1 MNCIEFKQVSKSYQG
16 NGKVIDQL
24 DLSIKEGEFV
34 TILGPSG
41 CGKTT
46 LLKMVNQLIPF
57 DGGSITVD
65 GLDLKAW
72 YTIKLRRSIGYVIQ
86 QIGLFPHLTI
96 ENNINYVLNISKDE
110 EEAKGFGKLKKK
122 NIDATFRRQKAEELI
137 RLVGLPVELLS
148 RYPRQ
153 LSGGQKQRIGVARA
167 LAANP
172 KIILMD
178 EPFGAVDEI
187 ARTALQD
194 EIIDIHKKLRK
205 TILFVTHD
213 IQEAIKL
220 GTTIILLN
228 QGKIEQIGSKED
240 LIFNPAND
248 FVKEFFG
255 VKGFQSMVDGK
266 LMQEAY
272 DKILKKEDSLED
284 FHHRLETVSI

>member
-1 MNCIEFKQVSKSYQG
+1 MSFIEFKDVSKAYEES
-16 NGKVIDQL
+16 GKVIDHL
-24 DLSIKEGEFV
+24 SLSIKEGEFV

-46 LLKMVNQLIPF
+46 LLKMVNQLIPI
-57 DGGSITVD
+57 DSGSITVD
-65 GLDLKAW
+65 GKNTDEW
-72 YTIKLRRSIGYVIQ
+72 NTIELRRSIGYVIQ
-86 QIGLFPHLTI
+86 QIGLLPHLSI
-96 ENNINYVLNISKDE
+96 ENNINYVLNIIKSENQVKLFAKDKVFLQKSKR
-110 EEAKGFGKLKKK
+110 A
-122 NIDATFRRQKAEELI
+122 RAEELI
-137 RLVGLPVELLS
+137 KLVGLPIEYLS

-167 LAANP
+167 IAANP

-178 EPFGAVDEI
+178 EPFGAVDEL

-194 EIIDIHKKLRK
+194 ELIEIHRKLKK

-220 GTTIILLN
+220 GTTIVLLN
-228 QGKIEQIGSKED
+228 NGKIEQVGTKEE

-255 VKGFQSMVDGK
+255 VKGFQAIVDQEV
-266 LMQEAY
+266 MQNVY
-272 DKILKKEDSLED
+272 DRILRKEETMDGLHE
-284 FHHRLETVSI
+284 RLEA

>member
-1 MNCIEFKQVSKSYQG
+1 MSFIEFKNVSKSYG
-16 NGKVIDQL
+16 ASGEVIK
-24 DLSIKEGEFV
+24 DLSLSIREGELV

-46 LLKMVNQLIPF
+46 LLKMVNKLIPY
-57 DGGSITVD
+57 DSGILTVEGKD
-65 GLDLKAW
+65 IKEWD
-72 YTIKLRRSIGYVIQ
+72 TIKLRRRIGYVIQ
-86 QIGLFPHLTI
+86 QIGLLPHLNV
-96 ENNINYVLNISKDE
+96 EDNINYVLNIIDSP
-110 EEAKGFGKLKKK
+110 KGNKKSMNDQIK
-122 NIDATFRRQKAEELI
+122 RERAEELI
-137 RLVGLPVELLS
+137 NLVGLSNKYLN

-153 LSGGQKQRIGVARA
+153 LSGGQKQRVGVARA

-172 KIILMD
+172 NIILMD

-194 EIIDIHKKLRK
+194 ELVIIHKKLKK

-228 QGKIEQIGSKED
+228 DGKIEQMGTKED
-240 LIFNPAND
+240 LIFNPASE

-255 VKGFQSMVDGK
+255 VKGFQATLDKDVMHGVYEK
-266 LMQEAY
+266 LLAKEVSIERLY
-272 DKILKKEDSLED
+272 EILKG
-284 FHHRLETVSI
+284 

>member
-1 MNCIEFKQVSKSYQG
+1 MSCIEFKNITKSYDS
-16 NGKVIDQL
+16 KVAVLNDIS
-24 DLSIKEGEFV
+24 LSIPEGEFV

-46 LLKMVNQLIPF
+46 LLKMVNKLIP
-57 DGGSITVD
+57 
-65 GLDLKAW
+65 LDSGDIIVNGTNIKDW
-72 YTIKLRRSIGYVIQ
+72 DTIKLRRGIGYVIQ
-86 QIGLFPHLTI
+86 QIGLLPHLSI
-96 ENNINYVLNISKDE
+96 ENNINYVLNITKTDKTLNHQR
-110 EEAKGFGKLKKK
+110 A
-122 NIDATFRRQKAEELI
+122 IELI
-137 RLVGLPVELLS
+137 KLVGLSTDYLT

-172 KIILMD
+172 NIILMD

-194 EIIDIHKKLRK
+194 ELIQIHKKLKK

-220 GTTIILLN
+220 GTLIVLLN
-228 QGKIEQIGSKED
+228 EGKIEQVGTKED
-240 LIFNPAND
+240 LIYNPKSD

-255 VKGFQSMVDGK
+255 IKGFQATLDKKVMHNVYERLLNKEENIESIYSK
-266 LMQEAY
+266 L
-272 DKILKKEDSLED
+272 S
-284 FHHRLETVSI
+284 